1 MIQKKIIAL
10 KPDLVLGHE
19 SMLATEKDAYKILT
33 DAGINVFVVPDATN
47 LKEVEKS
54 IATIGDLTGTEK
66 EATKVTDS
74 MEKQKNSY

>member
-1 MIQKKIIAL
+1 
-10 KPDLVLGHE
+10 
-19 SMLATEKDAYKILT
+19 EKDAYKILT

-74 MEKQKNSY
+74 MEKQKIAIEKKAKELKTSPKVWIEIS